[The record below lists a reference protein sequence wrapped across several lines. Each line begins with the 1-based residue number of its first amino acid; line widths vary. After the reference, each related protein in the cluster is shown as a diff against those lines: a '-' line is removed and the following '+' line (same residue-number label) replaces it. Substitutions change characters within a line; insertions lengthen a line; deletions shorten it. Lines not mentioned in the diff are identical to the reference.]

1 MDETIALQDLTARK
15 ETSMFWLNKVNFFD
29 PLLFFF
35 FFFFKS
41 PPLFFD
47 FLFCWCV
54 GAYIECMESTKRVRV
69 VVFSLNISD
78 RKPKKIE
85 TSNNQKCWLLL
96 RCYFYNVVRLT
107 RFVITQAGRQTW
119 FLISGQSIFYLW
131 HSSIRCGWPITST
144 CENHMAFR
152 SCAIS
157 SLIKNFFVFVVNLK
171 GKNAAKESRQWKSG
185 QRKAVIS
192 AATG

>member
-1 MDETIALQDLTARK
+1 MYHLRTPPNFLLLALRCHPAGGKALLLLLALRGKMDETIALQDLTARK

-107 RFVITQAGRQTW
+107 RFVITQAGRQT
-119 FLISGQSIFYLW
+119 
-131 HSSIRCGWPITST
+131 
-144 CENHMAFR
+144 
-152 SCAIS
+152 
-157 SLIKNFFVFVVNLK
+157 
-171 GKNAAKESRQWKSG
+171 
-185 QRKAVIS
+185 
-192 AATG
+192 